1 MTWVTEIPALI
12 TTVEQ
17 NTHDYLMRELL
28 AKDYYRWQATLS
40 ESLSLDAYA
49 NDDIAKLV
57 QYGQEIVKDKNST
70 INAVCQAVADEMATR
85 LQWKLCPK
93 TV

>member
-28 AKDYYRWQATLS
+28 DNYYHRWQAVLN
-40 ESLSLDAYA
+40 ESLSLDSYA

-57 QYGQEIVKDKNST
+57 
-70 INAVCQAVADEMATR
+70 
-85 LQWKLCPK
+85 
-93 TV
+93 